1 MTAMF
6 SKFRILII
14 MQIMALL
21 MTKKGTAIAVPLIIA
36 DLDIEQE
43 AALLDADEEQLLC
56 FENLK
61 LNIFSSSLFFVVV
74 IIVLFF

>member
-56 FENLK
+56 FENFK

>member
-1 MTAMF
+1 
-6 SKFRILII
+6 
-14 MQIMALL
+14 MALL

-56 FENLK
+56 FENFK